1 MKTMNSLLLTR
12 PAKWTAGALSAI
24 ALTFGTATTQA
35 QQAYPSA
42 PIRLVVGYAAGGTTD
57 ILARSLGEQLGKILG
72 QTIIVDNKPG
82 AASNIGAAF
91 VAQAKPDGYT
101 LYMATVASHG
111 INPALYRG
119 KMTFD
124 PIKDF
129 APVSMVAS
137 IPLMLVVNP
146 NLPVKSV
153 KELIEYAKKNPGKLN
168 YASSGNGSP
177 GHLAAAVFNDAT
189 KVQIEHIPFK
199 GGNPANTS
207 VLAGETQMTF
217 ATVPGALPHV
227 VAGKLIPLGVTTKQ
241 RSSQLPNVPT
251 IAEAANLPTY
261 DISTWNAILAPK
273 GTPEAVVAKLNAAI
287 GQAMKSPELR
297 QRFEKEGALP
307 LTSTPNE
314 LKDFI
319 VAEVDRWGKVV
330 DKTPMST
337 N

>member
-1 MKTMNSLLLTR
+1 MKSNCPTPFVKT
-12 PAKWTAGALSAI
+12 AKWAVGAMSAL
-24 ALTFGTATTQA
+24 ALTFGMTGAQA
-35 QQAYPSA
+35 QQAYPNS

-119 KMTFD
+119 KLPFD

-137 IPLMLVVNP
+137 IPLMLVINP
-146 NLPVKSV
+146 SLPVKSV

-177 GHLAAAVFNDAT
+177 GHLSAAVFNDAT
-189 KVQIEHIPFK
+189 KIQIEHIPFK

-227 VAGKLIPLGVTTKQ
+227 VGGKLIALAVTTKQ
-241 RSSQLPNVPT
+241 RSSELPNVPT
-251 IAEAANLPTY
+251 IAEAAGLPTY

-273 GTPEAVVAKLNAAI
+273 GTPEAVVARLNAAI

-297 QRFEKEGALP
+297 QRFEKEGAMP
-307 LTSTPNE
+307 RTSTPKE
-314 LKDFI
+314 LNDFI
-319 VAEVDRWGKVV
+319 VVEVERWGKVV

>member
-1 MKTMNSLLLTR
+1 MKNNRSTPLVRSV
-12 PAKWTAGALSAI
+12 KWAVGTLSAL
-24 ALTFGTATTQA
+24 AMTFGMSGAQA
-35 QQAYPSA
+35 QQAYPNA

-82 AASNIGAAF
+82 AAF

-119 KMTFD
+119 KLPFD

-129 APVSMVAS
+129 APVSLVAS
-137 IPLMLVVNP
+137 IPLMLVLNP
-146 NLPVKSV
+146 TLPVKSI

-189 KVQIEHIPFK
+189 KIQIEHIPFK

-227 VAGKLIPLGVTTKQ
+227 VAGKLIALGVTTKQ
-241 RSSQLPNVPT
+241 RSGQLPNVPT
-251 IAEAANLPTY
+251 IAEAAGLPTY
-261 DISTWNAILAPK
+261 DISTWNAVLAPK
-273 GTPEAVVAKLNAAI
+273 GTPDAVVARLNAAI
-287 GQAMKSPELR
+287 IQAMKSPELR
-297 QRFEKEGALP
+297 QRFEKEGAMP
-307 LTSTPNE
+307 MTSTPKE
-314 LKDFI
+314 LSDFI
-319 VAEVDRWGKVV
+319 VLEVERWGKVV

>member
-1 MKTMNSLLLTR
+1 MKSNCSTPFART
-12 PAKWTAGALSAI
+12 AKWAVGALSAV
-24 ALTFGTATTQA
+24 ALTFGMAGAHA
-35 QQAYPSA
+35 QQAYPNG

-137 IPLMLVVNP
+137 IPLMLVINP
-146 NLPVKSV
+146 SLPVKSI

-189 KVQIEHIPFK
+189 KIQIEHIPFK

-227 VAGKLIPLGVTTKQ
+227 VGGKLIALGVTTKQ
-241 RSSQLPNVPT
+241 RSSELPNVPT

-273 GTPEAVVAKLNAAI
+273 GTPEAIVAKLNAAI

-297 QRFEKEGALP
+297 QRFEKEGAMP
-307 LTSTPNE
+307 QTSTPQE
-314 LKDFI
+314 LNNFI
-319 VAEVDRWGKVV
+319 VAEVERWGKVV

>member
-1 MKTMNSLLLTR
+1 MKSNCSTPFVKT
-12 PAKWTAGALSAI
+12 AKWALGALSAL
-24 ALTFGTATTQA
+24 ALTFGVTSAQA
-35 QQAYPSA
+35 QQAYPNA

-119 KMTFD
+119 KLPFD

-137 IPLMLVVNP
+137 IPLMLVINP
-146 NLPVKSV
+146 SLPVKSV

-189 KVQIEHIPFK
+189 KIQIEHIPFK

-227 VAGKLIPLGVTTKQ
+227 VGGKLVALGVTTKQ
-241 RSSQLPNVPT
+241 RSNELPNVPT
-251 IAEAANLPTY
+251 IAEAADLPTY

-273 GTPEAVVAKLNAAI
+273 GTPEAIVARLNAAI

-297 QRFEKEGALP
+297 QRFEKEGAMP
-307 LTSTPNE
+307 QTSTPKE
-314 LKDFI
+314 LNDFI
-319 VAEVDRWGKVV
+319 VLEVERWGKVV

>member
-1 MKTMNSLLLTR
+1 MKSNCSTPFVKT
-12 PAKWTAGALSAI
+12 AKWAAGALSAV
-24 ALTFGTATTQA
+24 ALTFGMTGAHA
-35 QQAYPSA
+35 QQAYPNA

-119 KMTFD
+119 KLPFD

-129 APVSMVAS
+129 APVSLVAS

-146 NLPVKSV
+146 SLPVKSI
-153 KELIEYAKKNPGKLN
+153 KDLIEYAKKNPGKLN

-189 KVQIEHIPFK
+189 QVKIEHIPFK
-199 GGNPANTS
+199 GGNPANSS

-227 VAGKLIPLGVTTKQ
+227 VAGKLVALGVTTKQ
-241 RSSQLPNVPT
+241 RSSELPNVPT
-251 IAEAANLPTY
+251 IAEAAGLPTY
-261 DISTWNAILAPK
+261 DISTWNAVLAPK
-273 GTPEAVVAKLNAAI
+273 GTPEAIVAKLNAAI

-297 QRFEKEGALP
+297 KRFEKEGAMP
-307 LTSTPNE
+307 QTSTPQE
-314 LKDFI
+314 LNKFI
-319 VAEVDRWGKVV
+319 VAEVERWGKVV

>member
-1 MKTMNSLLLTR
+1 MKNNLSTPLVRT
-12 PAKWTAGALSAI
+12 AKWAASALSAV
-24 ALTFGTATTQA
+24 AMTVGMTGAQA
-35 QQAYPSA
+35 QQAYPNG

-119 KMTFD
+119 KLPFD

-129 APVSMVAS
+129 APISLVAS

-146 NLPVKSV
+146 NLPVKSI

-189 KVQIEHIPFK
+189 QVKIEHIPFK

-217 ATVPGALPHV
+217 ATIPGALPHV
-227 VAGKLIPLGVTTKQ
+227 VGGKLVALGVTTKQ
-241 RSSQLPNVPT
+241 RSGQLPNVPT
-251 IAEAANLPTY
+251 IAEAAGLPTY
-261 DISTWNAILAPK
+261 DISTWNAVLAPK
-273 GTPEAVVAKLNAAI
+273 GTPEAIVARLNAAI
-287 GQAMKSPELR
+287 IQAMKSPELR
-297 QRFEKEGALP
+297 QRFEKEGAMP
-307 LTSTPNE
+307 MTSTPKE
-314 LKDFI
+314 LNDFI
-319 VAEVDRWGKVV
+319 VLEVERWGKVV

>member
-1 MKTMNSLLLTR
+1 MNNSRTTPFIKT
-12 PAKWTAGALSAI
+12 AKWALGALSAV
-24 ALTFGTATTQA
+24 ALTFGMTGVQA
-35 QQAYPSA
+35 QQAYPNA
-42 PIRLVVGYAAGGTTD
+42 PIRIVVGYAAGGTTD

-72 QTIIVDNKPG
+72 QTVIVDNKPG

-129 APVSMVAS
+129 APISLVAS

-146 NLPVKSV
+146 SLPAKSI
-153 KELIEYAKKNPGKLN
+153 KELVDYAKKNPGKLN

-189 KVQIEHIPFK
+189 KVEIEHIPFK

-227 VAGKLIPLGVTTKQ
+227 VSGKLIALGVTTKQ
-241 RSSQLPNVPT
+241 RSSQLPDVPT
-251 IAEAANLPTY
+251 ISEAAGLPDY
-261 DISTWNAILAPK
+261 DISTWNALLAPK
-273 GTPEAVVAKLNAAI
+273 GTPEAIVTKLNAAI
-287 GQAMKSPELR
+287 VQAMKSPELR
-297 QRFEKEGALP
+297 QRFEKEGAMP
-307 LTSTPNE
+307 MTSTPKE
-314 LKDFI
+314 LSDFI

-330 DKTPMST
+330 DSTPMKS

>member
-1 MKTMNSLLLTR
+1 
-12 PAKWTAGALSAI
+12 
-24 ALTFGTATTQA
+24 
-35 QQAYPSA
+35 
-42 PIRLVVGYAAGGTTD
+42 LVVGYAAGGTTD

-119 KMTFD
+119 KLPFD

-137 IPLMLVVNP
+137 IPLMLVINP
-146 NLPVKSV
+146 SLPVKSV

-177 GHLAAAVFNDAT
+177 GHLSAAVFNDAT
-189 KVQIEHIPFK
+189 KIQIEHIPFK

-227 VAGKLIPLGVTTKQ
+227 VSGKLIALAVTTKQ
-241 RSSQLPNVPT
+241 RSSELPNVPT
-251 IAEAANLPTY
+251 IAEAGFTGFEDESWVGLWVPA
-261 DISTWNAILAPK
+261 
-273 GTPEAVVAKLNAAI
+273 GTPAPVVARIREEMAKIAAMPDTRERLRNI
-287 GQAMKSPELR
+287 GFEASVGTGDAFAALVQKELR
-297 QRFEKEGALP
+297 KW
-307 LTSTPNE
+307 
-314 LKDFI
+314 D
-319 VAEVDRWGKVV
+319 KVV
-330 DKTPMST
+330 KETGAKVE
-337 N
+337 

>member
-1 MKTMNSLLLTR
+1 MTLNFLTR
-12 PAKWTAGALSAI
+12 LSGSSKWMVGALSALAI
-24 ALTFGTATTQA
+24 LCGVTGAQA
-35 QQAYPSA
+35 QQTYPNG

-82 AASNIGAAF
+82 AASNIGAGF

-129 APVSMVAS
+129 SPVSMVAA
-137 IPLMLVVNP
+137 IPLMLVITP
-146 NLPVKSV
+146 SLPVKSLG
-153 KELIEYAKKNPGKLN
+153 ELIEYAKKNPGKLN

-177 GHLAAAVFNDAT
+177 GHLAAEVFNAST
-189 KVQIEHIPFK
+189 GVKIEHIPFK
-199 GGNPANTS
+199 GGNPANAS
-207 VLAGETQMTF
+207 VLAAETQMTF

-227 VAGKLIPLGVTTKQ
+227 ISGKLLPLGVTTKA
-241 RSSQLPNVPT
+241 RSTQLPNVPT
-251 IAEAANLPTY
+251 IAEAAGLPSY
-261 DISTWNAILAPK
+261 DISTWNAILAPR
-273 GTPEAVVAKLNAAI
+273 GTPEPVIAKLNAAI
-287 GQAMKSPELR
+287 VQAMKSPELR
-297 QRFEKEGALP
+297 QRFEKEGAVP
-307 LTSTPNE
+307 ETSTPQALN
-314 LKDFI
+314 DFI
-319 VAEVDRWGKVV
+319 VTEIARWGKVV
-330 DKTPMST
+330 DSTPMST

>member
-1 MKTMNSLLLTR
+1 MKSNCSTPFFKT
-12 PAKWTAGALSAI
+12 AKWAVGALSAV
-24 ALTFGTATTQA
+24 ALSVGMTGAQA
-35 QQAYPSA
+35 QQAYPNA

-82 AASNIGAAF
+82 AASNIGASF

-119 KMTFD
+119 KLPFD
-124 PIKDF
+124 PVKDF

-137 IPLMLVVNP
+137 IPLMLVINP
-146 NLPVKSV
+146 SLPVKSI

-189 KVQIEHIPFK
+189 KIQIEHIPFK

-227 VAGKLIPLGVTTKQ
+227 VGGKLVALGVTTKQ
-241 RSSQLPNVPT
+241 RSSELPNVPT
-251 IAEAANLPTY
+251 IAEAADLPTY

-297 QRFEKEGALP
+297 QRFEKEGAMP
-307 LTSTPNE
+307 QTSTPKE
-314 LKDFI
+314 LNDFI
-319 VAEVDRWGKVV
+319 VLEVERWGKVV
-330 DKTPMST
+330 DNTPMST

>member
-1 MKTMNSLLLTR
+1 MNINRTKSLLR
-12 PAKWTAGALSAI
+12 SAKWTAGALSGLV
-24 ALTFGTATTQA
+24 LTFGMTSIHA
-35 QQAYPSA
+35 QQAYPNG
-42 PIRLVVGYAAGGTTD
+42 PIRMVVGYSAGGTTD

-119 KMTFD
+119 KLTFD

-129 APVSMVAS
+129 APVSLVAS

-146 NLPVKSV
+146 KLPVKSIS
-153 KELIEYAKKNPGKLN
+153 ELIAYAKKNPGKLN

-177 GHLAAAVFNDAT
+177 GHLAAAVFNNGT
-189 KVQIEHIPFK
+189 KVDIVHIPFK
-199 GGNPANTS
+199 GGNPANAS

-227 VAGKLIPLGVTTKQ
+227 KSGKLIPLGVTTKQ
-241 RSSQLPNVPT
+241 RSSELPNVPT
-251 IAEAANLPTY
+251 IAESAGLPSY
-261 DISTWNAILAPK
+261 DISTWNALLAPK
-273 GTPEAVVAKLNAAI
+273 GTPEAIVAKLNAAVVE
-287 GQAMKSPELR
+287 AMKSPELR
-297 QRFEKEGALP
+297 KRFEKEGAMP
-307 LTSTPNE
+307 MTSTPKE
-314 LKDFI
+314 LNTFI
-319 VAEVDRWGKVV
+319 VAEVERWGKVV
-330 DKTPMST
+330 DSTPMKT

>member
-1 MKTMNSLLLTR
+1 MKITHFPQVSR
-12 PAKWTAGALSAI
+12 SAKWVASAFSAL
-24 ALTFGTATTQA
+24 ALTFGAASAQA
-35 QQAYPSA
+35 QQNYPNG
-42 PIRLVVGYAAGGTTD
+42 PIRIVVGYAAGGTTD

-72 QTIIVDNKPG
+72 QTIIIDNKPG

-119 KMTFD
+119 KMLFD
-124 PIKDF
+124 PINDF
-129 APVSMVAS
+129 APISLVAS

-146 NLPVKSV
+146 NLPVKSI
-153 KELIEYAKKNPGKLN
+153 KELVEYAKKNPGKLN

-189 KVQIEHIPFK
+189 KIDIEHIPFK

-227 VAGKLIPLGVTTKQ
+227 VAGKLVALGVTTKD
-241 RSSQLPNVPT
+241 RSNQLPNVPT
-251 IAEAANLPTY
+251 IAEAAGLPTY
-261 DISTWNAILAPK
+261 DISTWNALLAPK
-273 GTPEAVVAKLNAAI
+273 GTPEAVVTRLNAAI
-287 GQAMKSPELR
+287 VQALKSPELR
-297 QRFEKEGALP
+297 QRFEKEGATP
-307 LTSTPNE
+307 MTSTPKALSE
-314 LKDFI
+314 FI
-319 VAEVDRWGKVV
+319 VAEVARWGKVV
-330 DKTPMST
+330 DSTPMKS

>member
-1 MKTMNSLLLTR
+1 MKSNRTNPFKRS
-12 PAKWTAGALSAI
+12 AKWAAGALSAV
-24 ALTFGTATTQA
+24 ALTCGVTVAQA
-35 QQAYPSA
+35 QQAYPNG

-57 ILARSLGEQLGKILG
+57 ILARSLSEQLGKILG

-146 NLPVKSV
+146 SLPVKSV

-189 KVQIEHIPFK
+189 QVKIEHIPFK

-227 VAGKLIPLGVTTKQ
+227 VSGKLVALGVTTKQ
-241 RSSQLPNVPT
+241 RSSELPNVPT

-273 GTPEAVVAKLNAAI
+273 GTPEAIVTKLNAAI

-297 QRFEKEGALP
+297 QRFEKEGAMP
-307 LTSTPNE
+307 LTSTPQE
-314 LKDFI
+314 LNDFI

>member
-1 MKTMNSLLLTR
+1 
-12 PAKWTAGALSAI
+12 
-24 ALTFGTATTQA
+24 
-35 QQAYPSA
+35 
-42 PIRLVVGYAAGGTTD
+42 
-57 ILARSLGEQLGKILG
+57 
-72 QTIIVDNKPG
+72 
-82 AASNIGAAF
+82 
-91 VAQAKPDGYT
+91 
-101 LYMATVASHG
+101 MATVASHG

-129 APVSMVAS
+129 APISLVAS

-146 NLPVKSV
+146 NLPAKSI
-153 KELIEYAKKNPGKLN
+153 KELVDYAKKNPGKLN

-189 KVQIEHIPFK
+189 KVEIEHIPFK

-227 VAGKLIPLGVTTKQ
+227 VSGKLIALGVTTKQ
-241 RSSQLPNVPT
+241 RSSQLPDVPT
-251 IAEAANLPTY
+251 ISEAAGLPNY
-261 DISTWNAILAPK
+261 DISTWNALLAPK
-273 GTPEAVVAKLNAAI
+273 GTPEAIVTKLNAAI
-287 GQAMKSPELR
+287 VQAMKSPELR
-297 QRFEKEGALP
+297 QRFEKEGAMP
-307 LTSTPNE
+307 MTSTPKE
-314 LKDFI
+314 LSDFI

-330 DKTPMST
+330 DSTPMKS